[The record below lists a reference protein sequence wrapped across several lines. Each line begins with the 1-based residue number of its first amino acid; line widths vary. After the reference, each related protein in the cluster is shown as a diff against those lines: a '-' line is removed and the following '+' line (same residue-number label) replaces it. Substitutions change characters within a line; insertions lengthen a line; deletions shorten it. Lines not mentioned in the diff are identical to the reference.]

1 MNGTIPLDQ
10 DTFHER
16 EEVSISVL
24 SEARGGTSR
33 QLPQKL
39 HAEALCNLVELPLLE
54 KGPQLTV
61 ISFKTV

>member
-1 MNGTIPLDQ
+1 MDRCIPVAQ

-16 EEVSISVL
+16 EEVFISVPG
-24 SEARGGTSR
+24 EARGGTSR

-39 HAEALCNLVELPLLE
+39 HAEALCNLVELPFLE